1 MQVACQVRSSVTLH
15 STFVEG
21 IGFLT
26 FTMDSTAVQR
36 LLLKVLIFL
45 QNLSGALVLR
55 LRAINEF
62 PDFNEL
68 TLAIVPQNVEV
79 CEEGLHHAPVA
90 DLPEGIGMKLAP
102 KVRLTL
108 GYLVPVG
115 LSFLK
120 MSSELAQSP

>member
-15 STFVEG
+15 SPFVEG

-55 LRAINEF
+55 LRATNEF

-79 CEEGLHHAPVA
+79 CEERLHHAPVA
-90 DLPEGIGMKLAP
+90 DLPERIGMKLAP
-102 KVRLTL
+102 KVHLTL

-120 MSSELAQSP
+120 MSSELGKSP